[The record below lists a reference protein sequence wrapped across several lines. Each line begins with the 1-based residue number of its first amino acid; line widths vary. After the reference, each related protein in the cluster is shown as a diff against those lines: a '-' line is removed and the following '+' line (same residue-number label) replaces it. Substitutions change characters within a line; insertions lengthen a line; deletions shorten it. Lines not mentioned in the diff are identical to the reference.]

1 MRFQE
6 MIKNVYS
13 PRVVASVLI
22 AILAC
27 VAVSGPTQA
36 QHRQI
41 TPVLSAYLKM
51 VFAGDTSAA
60 AELFA
65 SEPDDPNSTMLADR
79 FKRRFIERND
89 GLDLTR
95 IESPAVREIAEL
107 FQSYWLD
114 ALMQKAPLDVL
125 EGRLR
130 GRLNDMLI
138 ERGFESALD
147 DEDALFENAEAFIR
161 REGHFAQS
169 GRTPP
174 LLDLMIW
181 TSNDTVV
188 ESVELTDGT
197 YEVELN
203 YIDDF
208 VSYGWSNFAAFGMAS
223 TGGWAKKDG
232 LYCICR
238 HYDLDSERF
247 KLSFLKHEAR
257 HYADFRLY
265 PELQPADLEYRGK
278 LTELAYSE
286 EGTYRLL
293 EQFTKAANRV
303 ENAPHPLANWYV
315 IEGLSGLLLDG
326 EWPADASAWESVPKE
341 QIRQAA
347 RRLLE
352 KHDSKL
358 ADLGPLTTK
367 GIVNL

>member
-1 MRFQE
+1 M
-6 MIKNVYS
+6 MIEISHS
-13 PRVVASVLI
+13 PRIAETALI
-22 AILAC
+22 ALLAC
-27 VAVSGPTQA
+27 IAVSGPAQA
-36 QHRQI
+36 QHGHM

-51 VFAGDTSAA
+51 VFAGDVSGATD
-60 AELFA
+60 LFA
-65 SEPDDPNSTMLADR
+65 SEPDDRGSMMLVDR
-79 FKRRFIERND
+79 FERRFNERTD

-95 IESPAVREIAEL
+95 IESPAVRDIAEL

-114 ALMQKAPLDVL
+114 ALTQKASLDVL
-125 EGRLR
+125 EGRLKDQ
-130 GRLNDMLI
+130 LDNILT
-138 ERGFESALD
+138 ERGFVSAID
-147 DEDALFENAEAFIR
+147 DEDTLLENVEAFIR
-161 REGHFAQS
+161 GEGYFAQS

-181 TSNDTVV
+181 TDNQTTV

-197 YEVELN
+197 YDIELN
-203 YIDDF
+203 SLDGF

-257 HYADFRLY
+257 HYVDFTLY

-293 EQFTKAANRV
+293 EQFTKAANRI

-315 IEGLSGLLLDG
+315 VEGLSRHLLKG
-326 EWPADASAWESVPKE
+326 ERPADASAWQSIPKD
-341 QIRQAA
+341 QIREAA

-352 KHDSKL
+352 YHDNKL
-358 ADLGPLTTK
+358 AELGPSSAK

>member
-1 MRFQE
+1 MQ
-6 MIKNVYS
+6 KSS
-13 PRVVASVLI
+13 PRIVANALIVL
-22 AILAC
+22 LAC
-27 VAVSGPTQA
+27 SALAGPAQA
-36 QHRQI
+36 QQGHM

-51 VFAGDTSAA
+51 VFAGDVSGA

-65 SEPDDPNSTMLADR
+65 SDPDDRGSAMLVDR
-79 FKRRFIERND
+79 FERRFNERTD
-89 GLDLTR
+89 GLNLTG
-95 IESPAVREIAEL
+95 IESPVLREITEL

-114 ALMQKAPLDVL
+114 ALTQKAPLDVL
-125 EGRLR
+125 EGRLK
-130 GRLNDMLI
+130 GQLDNILT
-138 ERGFESALD
+138 ERGFASSID
-147 DEDALFENAEAFIR
+147 DEDTLLENVEAFIR
-161 REGHFAQS
+161 REGYFAQS
-169 GRTPP
+169 GRTAP

-181 TSNDTVV
+181 TDNNTTV

-197 YEVELN
+197 YDIELN
-203 YIDDF
+203 KLDGF

-257 HYADFRLY
+257 HYADYALY

-293 EQFTKAANRV
+293 EQFTKAANRI
-303 ENAPHPLANWYV
+303 ENASHPLANWYV
-315 IEGLSGLLLDG
+315 VDGLSMYLLDG
-326 EWPADASAWESVPKE
+326 EWPADEGAWQSIPKD
-341 QIRQAA
+341 QIRAAA

-352 KHDSKL
+352 YHDDKL
-358 ADLGPLTTK
+358 AELGPSSAK

>member
-1 MRFQE
+1 
-6 MIKNVYS
+6 MIKTMYS
-13 PRVVASVLI
+13 PRIAATALI
-22 AILAC
+22 ALLAC
-27 VAVSGPTQA
+27 ITVSGSARA
-36 QHRQI
+36 QHGQM

-51 VFAGDTSAA
+51 VFAGDVSGAGD
-60 AELFA
+60 LFA
-65 SEPDDPNSTMLADR
+65 SDPDDRGAMMLVDR
-79 FKRRFIERND
+79 FERRFIERTD
-89 GLDLTR
+89 GLDLAPIQSR
-95 IESPAVREIAEL
+95 GVREIAEL
-107 FQSYWLD
+107 FQSYWVD
-114 ALMQKAPLDVL
+114 ALMQEAPLHVL
-125 EGRLR
+125 EERLKI
-130 GRLNDMLI
+130 RLDNMLI
-138 ERGFESALD
+138 EHGFASALE
-147 DEDALFENAEAFIR
+147 DEDTLFENVEALIR
-161 REGHFAQS
+161 REGYFALS

-174 LLDLMIW
+174 LLDLTIW
-181 TSNDTVV
+181 TSNNRVV

-197 YEVELN
+197 YDVDLN

-238 HYDLDSERF
+238 YYDLDSERF

-257 HYADFRLY
+257 HYADFGLY

-315 IEGLSGLLLDG
+315 VEGLSELLPDG
-326 EWPADASAWESVPKE
+326 KWPADASAWESIPKE

-347 RRLLE
+347 RRLLQN
-352 KHDSKL
+352 HDNKL
-358 ADLGPLTTK
+358 ADMGPSTAK
-367 GIVNL
+367 GVVNL

>member
-1 MRFQE
+1 
-6 MIKNVYS
+6 MINKKYS
-13 PRVVASVLI
+13 PHIVATALI
-22 AILAC
+22 ALLAC
-27 VAVSGPTQA
+27 IAAPGPAQA
-36 QHRQI
+36 QHGHV

-51 VFAGDTSAA
+51 VFAGDVSGAA
-60 AELFA
+60 DLFA
-65 SEPDDPNSTMLADR
+65 SEPDDRGSLMLVDR
-79 FKRRFIERND
+79 FERRFRERTD

-95 IESPAVREIAEL
+95 IENPVVRDIAEL
-107 FQSYWLD
+107 FQSYWID
-114 ALMQKAPLDVL
+114 ALTQEAPLDVL
-125 EGRLR
+125 EDRLKS
-130 GRLNDMLI
+130 RLDDILT
-138 ERGFESALD
+138 ERGFASAYE
-147 DEDALFENAEAFIR
+147 DEDKLFENVEAFIGG
-161 REGHFAQS
+161 EGYFAQS

-181 TSNDTVV
+181 TSNKKAV

-197 YEVELN
+197 YEVEIN

-208 VSYGWSNFAAFGMAS
+208 VSYGWSNFAAFGMTS

-238 HYDLDSERF
+238 YYDLDSERF

-257 HYADFRLY
+257 HYADFGLY
-265 PELQPADLEYRGK
+265 PKLQPADLEYRGK

-293 EQFTKAANRV
+293 EQFTKAANRI

-315 IEGLSGLLLDG
+315 IDGLSELLPDG
-326 EWPADASAWESVPKE
+326 KWPADASAWESIPKE

-352 KHDSKL
+352 NHDNKL
-358 ADLGPLTTK
+358 ADLGPSTAK

>member
-1 MRFQE
+1 
-6 MIKNVYS
+6 MIKKIDS
-13 PRVVASVLI
+13 PRIVATALI
-22 AILAC
+22 ALLAC
-27 VAVSGPTQA
+27 IAVSGPAQA
-36 QHRQI
+36 QHGQM

-51 VFAGDTSAA
+51 VFAGDVSGAVD
-60 AELFA
+60 LFA
-65 SEPDDPNSTMLADR
+65 SEPDDRGSMMLVDR
-79 FKRRFIERND
+79 FERRFNERTD

-95 IESPAVREIAEL
+95 IESPVVREIAAL
-107 FQSYWLD
+107 FQSYWID
-114 ALMQKAPLDVL
+114 ALMQEAPLDVL
-125 EGRLR
+125 EERLKGRLH
-130 GRLNDMLI
+130 DMLI
-138 ERGFESALD
+138 ERGFASAPQG
-147 DEDALFENAEAFIR
+147 EDTLFENVEAFIR
-161 REGHFAQS
+161 GEGYFAQS

-181 TSNDTVV
+181 TTTNTAV

-197 YEVELN
+197 YNVELN

-238 HYDLDSERF
+238 HYDLDSEHF

-257 HYADFRLY
+257 HYADFGLY

-293 EQFTKAANRV
+293 ERFAKGAHRIG
-303 ENAPHPLANWYV
+303 NAPHPLANWYV
-315 IEGLSGLLLDG
+315 IEGLSELLSDG
-326 EWPADASAWESVPKE
+326 EWPADASAWESIPTE
-341 QIRQAA
+341 RIRQAA

-352 KHDSKL
+352 IHDNKL
-358 ADLGPLTTK
+358 ADLGPSTAR

>member
-1 MRFQE
+1 
-6 MIKNVYS
+6 MIKKTHS
-13 PRVVASVLI
+13 PRIVATVLI
-22 AILAC
+22 ALLAC
-27 VAVSGPTQA
+27 IAMSGPAQA
-36 QHRQI
+36 QHGHM

-51 VFAGDTSAA
+51 VFAGDVSGAID
-60 AELFA
+60 LFA
-65 SEPDDPNSTMLADR
+65 SEPDDRGSMMLVDR
-79 FKRRFIERND
+79 FERRFNDRTD

-95 IESPAVREIAEL
+95 IESPAVTEIAEL

-114 ALMQKAPLDVL
+114 ALMQSAPLDEL
-125 EGRLR
+125 EGRLK
-130 GRLNDMLI
+130 GRLDNLLVEHD
-138 ERGFESALD
+138 FASALD
-147 DEDALFENAEAFIR
+147 DEDTLFENVEAFIR
-161 REGHFAQS
+161 AEGYFAQS

-181 TSNDTVV
+181 TSNDKVI

-197 YEVELN
+197 YDVELN
-203 YIDDF
+203 YIDEF

-257 HYADFRLY
+257 HYADFGLY

-315 IEGLSGLLLDG
+315 VEGISELLPDG
-326 EWPADASAWESVPKE
+326 KWPADASAWESIPKE
-341 QIRQAA
+341 EIRQAA

-352 KHDSKL
+352 NHDDKL
-358 ADLGPLTTK
+358 ADLGPSTAR

>member
-1 MRFQE
+1 
-6 MIKNVYS
+6 MIKKIYS
-13 PRVVASVLI
+13 PRI
-22 AILAC
+22 AATALMALLAC
-27 VAVSGPTQA
+27 IAVSGPAQA
-36 QHRQI
+36 QHGQM
-41 TPVLSAYLKM
+41 TPVLNAYLNM
-51 VFAGDTSAA
+51 VFAGDVSGARD
-60 AELFA
+60 LFA
-65 SEPDDPNSTMLADR
+65 RDPDDRGSIMLVDR
-79 FKRRFIERND
+79 FKRRFDERTD
-89 GLDLTR
+89 GLDLAR
-95 IESPAVREIAEL
+95 VESPVVREIAEL
-107 FQSYWLD
+107 FQSYWVD
-114 ALMQKAPLDVL
+114 ALMQAAPLHVL
-125 EGRLR
+125 EERLKS
-130 GRLNDMLI
+130 RLDNMLT
-138 ERGFESALD
+138 ERGFASALE
-147 DEDALFENAEAFIR
+147 DEDTLFANIEAFIR
-161 REGHFAQS
+161 GEGYFAQS

-181 TSNDTVV
+181 TSNNTAV

-197 YEVELN
+197 YDVELN

-208 VSYGWSNFAAFGMAS
+208 VSYGWSSFAAFGMAS

-257 HYADFRLY
+257 HYADFGLY

-293 EQFTKAANRV
+293 EHFTKAANRI

-315 IEGLSGLLLDG
+315 VEGLSELLRDG
-326 EWPADASAWESVPKE
+326 KWPADASAWESIPKE

-347 RRLLE
+347 KRLLQN
-352 KHDSKL
+352 HDNKL
-358 ADLGPLTTK
+358 ADLGPSTAK

>member
-1 MRFQE
+1 
-6 MIKNVYS
+6 MIKKVCS
-13 PRVVASVLI
+13 PRIVATALI
-22 AILAC
+22 ALLAC
-27 VAVSGPTQA
+27 IAVSGPAQA
-36 QHRQI
+36 QHGQM

-51 VFAGDTSAA
+51 VFAGDVSGAVD
-60 AELFA
+60 LFA
-65 SEPDDPNSTMLADR
+65 SEPDDRGSMMLVDR
-79 FKRRFIERND
+79 FERRFNDRTD
-89 GLDLTR
+89 GLDLAR
-95 IESPAVREIAEL
+95 IESPVVREIAEL
-107 FQSYWLD
+107 FQAYWLD
-114 ALMQKAPLDVL
+114 ALMQEAPLDVL
-125 EGRLR
+125 EKRLKGRLD
-130 GRLNDMLI
+130 DMLI
-138 ERGFESALD
+138 ERGFASALE
-147 DEDALFENAEAFIR
+147 DEDTLFENVEAFIR
-161 REGHFAQS
+161 GEGYFAQS

-181 TSNDTVV
+181 TSNNTAV

-197 YEVELN
+197 YDIELN
-203 YIDDF
+203 YMDDF

-257 HYADFRLY
+257 HYVDFGLY

-286 EGTYRLL
+286 VGTYRLL
-293 EQFTKAANRV
+293 AQFTKAANRV

-315 IEGLSGLLLDG
+315 VEGMSELLPDG
-326 EWPADASAWESVPKE
+326 KWPADASAWESVPKE
-341 QIRQAA
+341 RIRQAA

-352 KHDSKL
+352 IHDDKL
-358 ADLGPLTTK
+358 ADLGPSTAK